1 MPWAE
6 VYFILNFLLTML
18 PFFLWRVMGML
29 ASLVSLGFFFLALLR
44 MYKAYS
50 HGQFNLSWP
59 ISGLHETQPRG
70 DEG

>member
-1 MPWAE
+1 MPWVV

-18 PFFLWRVMGML
+18 PFFLGRVMGVL
-29 ASLVSLGFFFLALLR
+29 DSLVSLGFFSLALLR
-44 MYKAYS
+44 IYKAFS
-50 HGQFNLSWP
+50 HVRFNLSWP